1 LASIGTP
8 SAKDPV
14 KLTAS
19 LIRSPRVLPT
29 SSFPLTLP
37 LFSTAGMDPAGYIHR
52 YFDKNQHPYG
62 DKSLHD
68 SLRRLALQYLAK
80 DTELRWYVVTA
91 SLPVCPSQRSKKDS
105 GLTTTSTH
113 SLAKSGR
120 EQVTLVPSNSAC
132 PTGKERP
139 MNSHLAAHSNYSADR
154 RGSHDETTLRDGSP
168 GLAAPQL
175 MRRAPL
181 MLALVL
187 SLALWATIWTAI
199 QALASVALG

>member
-1 LASIGTP
+1 
-8 SAKDPV
+8 
-14 KLTAS
+14 
-19 LIRSPRVLPT
+19 
-29 SSFPLTLP
+29 
-37 LFSTAGMDPAGYIHR
+37 
-52 YFDKNQHPYG
+52 
-62 DKSLHD
+62 
-68 SLRRLALQYLAK
+68 
-80 DTELRWYVVTA
+80 VVTA

-113 SLAKSGR
+113 SLTAILAKSGR

-199 QALASVALG
+199 HALASVALG